1 MNLNKILALTLMAL
15 LTACASTQ
23 EKLSKAVPDASS
35 AQRAEAAKEEERRK
49 AVETN
54 ISKTPDWFLQNDNN
68 PDAIYVT
75 ATEGAVDM
83 QLSIDMAMLSA
94 IRRGVSNAVAVSKT
108 TPAANFDKLDIS
120 ALLQGFNAQTPSN
133 LSDWITGITVAKLS
147 AYDTSN
153 TTTFTI
159 AVNGP
164 DQDPDDDPDKY
175 VWIKQ
180 EIMLEQVDVFSGLG
194 LAADATLS
202 AQLAAL
208 KTAGILIA

>member
-1 MNLNKILALTLMAL
+1 MSNF
-15 LTACASTQ
+15 CAS
-23 EKLSKAVPDASS
+23 
-35 AQRAEAAKEEERRK
+35 
-49 AVETN
+49 
-54 ISKTPDWFLQNDNN
+54 
-68 PDAIYVT
+68 
-75 ATEGAVDM
+75 
-83 QLSIDMAMLSA
+83 
-94 IRRGVSNAVAVSKT
+94 
-108 TPAANFDKLDIS
+108 DIS